1 MEYGHV
7 FGMIQFSTPVLSV
20 TGMDVIDLAKSLD
33 IAEED
38 LKLILEQERSF

>member
-20 TGMDVIDLAKSLD
+20 TGLDEINLEKSLD
-33 IAEED
+33 IAE
-38 LKLILEQERSF
+38 KRILN